1 MPLSLRTVL
10 FLLCCSLANSGWAEP
25 QSAPQTINDLRYGET
40 LYQLFQENYFSAITR
55 LTVAEKQRPIRDQ
68 GAEPELL
75 LGSLYLSYGMHRA
88 AGEIFSRLLNSNV
101 PQNTRNKIWFYLAR
115 LRYFGGDF
123 EGAREALQRIEG
135 KLPAYYEGSR
145 WNLLANILLRQHHY
159 QQAINVLQYFPGE
172 PIWKAYSEFNV
183 GVTLSRIGQ
192 TQASQ
197 KWLDIVGR
205 LPAAGEEVRA
215 LRDRANLALGYTEIQ
230 AHKPEEAIQAFGR
243 IRLSGP
249 LSNKALLGIGW
260 AHQQQKD
267 YNAALIPWMELR
279 KRPTINTSVQEALL
293 AIPHTLEL
301 LKKPQAALA
310 YYSEAENTYN
320 NELTR
325 LANVLSAVET
335 GELLDALKPPSVDD
349 ESLQLREQS
358 RLPDSISTPYLSN
371 LMASHEFQNTYQ
383 SYRELLFLQHRLQF
397 WQQQLPSYRLM
408 INERKKGYQQKLE
421 IIRDDKRLQQLAG
434 LIKRRGKLAH
444 DLQQIESTQNGLALV
459 EGDERGVLKRLNR
472 IEEILKHLQGHGDY
486 SEQTEKFRILKGL
499 LSWKVNTEF
508 VARDWQLKRKMHELD
523 LSIEKAKATKASLE
537 NTWRRLGPS
546 TFIQYQKRLNGLT
559 ARLQH
564 LQQRINI
571 VTGKQARFLQQL
583 AVDSLHLRRRQ
594 LENYLIRAKYGLT
607 RLYDTLHKD
616 QRGAP

>member
-1 MPLSLRTVL
+1 MPLPLKTVF
-10 FLLCCSLANSGWAEP
+10 FLLCCSLANSGWADP
-25 QSAPQTINDLRYGET
+25 LATPQTINDLRYGAT

-55 LTVAEKQRPIRDQ
+55 LTVAEKRRPIQDQ

-88 AGEIFSRLLNSNV
+88 AGKIFSRLLNSNV
-101 PQNTRNKIWFYLAR
+101 PQNTQNKIWFYQAR
-115 LRYFGGDF
+115 LRYLGGDL
-123 EGAREALQRIEG
+123 ESAREDLQRIEG

-159 QQAINVLQYFPGE
+159 QQAINVLQFFSGE
-172 PIWKAYSEFNV
+172 PIWKAYSEFNL
-183 GVTLSRIGQ
+183 GVTLSRIGE

-215 LRDRANLALGYTEIQ
+215 LRDRANLALGYTDIQ

-279 KRPTINTSVQEALL
+279 KRPTINTAVQEALL

-301 LKKPQAALA
+301 LNKPQAALA
-310 YYSEAENTYN
+310 YYSEAENTYE

-335 GELLDALKPPSVDD
+335 GELLDALKPPSADD
-349 ESLQLREQS
+349 ESLQLREQA
-358 RLPDSISTPYLSN
+358 RLPDSISAPYLSN

-397 WQQQLPSYRLM
+397 WQKQLPSYRLM
-408 INERKKGYQQKLE
+408 INERKKGYQRKLK
-421 IIRDDKRLQQLAG
+421 IIRDDKRLERLAG
-434 LIKRRGKLAH
+434 FIKRRDKLARN
-444 DLQQIESTQNGLALV
+444 LQQVESTQNGLALV
-459 EGDERGVLKRLNR
+459 QGNERGILKRLNR

-508 VARDWQLKRKMHELD
+508 VARDWQLKRNMHELD
-523 LSIEKAKATKASLE
+523 LSIEKTKATKASLE
-537 NTWRRLGPS
+537 NTWQRLGPS
-546 TFIQYQKRLNGLT
+546 TFTQYQKRLNGLT

-564 LQQRINI
+564 LQQQINI
-571 VTGKQARFLQQL
+571 VTGKQAHFLQQL
-583 AVDSLHLRRRQ
+583 AVDNLRRRRRQ